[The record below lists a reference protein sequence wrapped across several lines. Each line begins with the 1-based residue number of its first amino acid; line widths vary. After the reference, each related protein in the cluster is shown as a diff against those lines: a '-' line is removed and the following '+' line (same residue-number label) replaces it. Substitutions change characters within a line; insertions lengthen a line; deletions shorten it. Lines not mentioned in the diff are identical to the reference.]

1 MAREN
6 YEVVPGQSE
15 RSAYSSAVRV
25 DDTIYVA
32 GTLGIGDDGAIP
44 DSVAEQMTLVYRNID
59 QVLHH
64 FGCSLDDV
72 VEQHVFVTDLEAAM
86 QAMHVRKA
94 AYGGGNF
101 PTSTMVE
108 VSKLGLGA
116 KVEISVTAYKAS

>member
-6 YEVVPGQSE
+6 YEAVAGQSE

-32 GTLGIGDDGAIP
+32 GTLGIGEDGTIP
-44 DSVAEQMTLVYRNID
+44 DGVAEQMTLVYRTID
-59 QVLHH
+59 QVLQH
-64 FGCSLDDV
+64 FGSSLDDV

-86 QAMHVRKA
+86 QAMHVRKT
-94 AYGGGNF
+94 AYARGNF